1 MAGEAAEGR
10 ALSAALSAPTP
21 FRTRAGSAALHGA
34 ERHVQRYAPEADGQ
48 RRRGSLGA
56 LAFVDR
62 LVLPWVAPQRQSS
75 SLRMFGH
82 YLAHGAGERA
92 AAHVSWLFPRP
103 WYQDELDWMAAA
115 RAGVDQESQFSAESL
130 FTTRGTYA
138 ERPSA
143 AAQAAPSPAS
153 LGFVAPSLA
162 STQAPSMIDQV
173 WSPLVANDT
182 AANAR
187 LVQIAVAASGDAGRP
202 LATSAMSA
210 LAPALIAPNA
220 PGRAPAALPAL
231 RARLAAMIAAGDPT
245 GPTGPTAAQP
255 TSRLAGLAPAQ
266 VLPAVT
272 ADGFG
277 ATRASFGEPAETDDA
292 PRAFDRDERPAASRP
307 LEEQHA
313 IRVAE
318 QQRVAADVQ
327 RAIAQADDARRTPQ
341 ATPAAEP
348 MPALPIGLR
357 MVDLLARGVE
367 TGQAPSPVAGPRLA
381 MPAGLGGL
389 VGVAPTL
396 DAIGAMATGR
406 PAPAAFAPSAALA
419 AFAAT
424 STPAQMPRTAP
435 AAPLALAA
443 IAQARPHALDHVAW
457 SDRWLARMAGAQ
469 PRALAAFDA
478 TTAVPSA
485 RSLARATAAPAP
497 VFVAPAVA
505 AAPTAAEPAAD
516 RVVRYDDNDVTP
528 DEVLFAIAAARS
540 QAPARRP
547 APLAAVPTAPARPG
561 VERPTPADAVLTA
574 APAAPGAGLAPSL
587 AASPLA
593 PALAGILPLAP
604 AAAFDVRAL
613 FGGEVAAAYLGG
625 LLAAGT
631 FSVDTLG
638 ALRGAAPA
646 SRRAAGAPAMS
657 VVAPVDPGAGPGAP
671 GPVDEPTLT
680 LRAPLFMPPVE
691 LGDDGE
697 PATDTGFA
705 PTADEAPA
713 APLWSARPG
722 MTAERSR
729 RWATHTHESAADL
742 SFDFVPPELV
752 LAARAYGLSPADA
765 AQASRIAT
773 GGVTALQLLAGNVEM
788 TFLDA
793 LAGAA
798 QRGGSGFAVAG
809 DPDAQARGFAP
820 VTAFPVGGDE
830 APALT
835 SAIPSAPRRAPR
847 GAFLWPAATAGAL
860 GLRSAEAAGDT
871 ALSVAALELLAAS
884 AVAQLG
890 TFAIPPGEA
899 AGDAAPARGGRAF
912 AAPLDA
918 AVESSLADADAD
930 AATAAAEPAQHA
942 RFQALYLALTQAG
955 PARSAAGQAARA
967 FALAG
972 RGEGGAS
979 LSARERAALA
989 WSVLPMI
996 SDGGQVSAEVAAALG
1011 LAPAPASAPIA
1022 GRAPEL
1028 TALAAT
1034 APAFADEAPD
1044 EARSGLARAGE
1055 ALSAFVAPAAAA
1067 PAPAATSSAF
1077 ASSSGSGSRAPT
1089 AAPELVRTAASGRF
1103 GGGETEIPS
1112 WFEQAA
1118 RKMLETRGMG
1128 DSLSL
1133 AELTLVTAAPPT
1145 QIAASTRGQTVT
1157 AAAPSPQSM
1166 PAKPGMP
1173 DIEKIAQEVYAEFL
1187 AMMDSVRW
1195 RNNGEP

>member
-1 MAGEAAEGR
+1 MAALATEGR

-21 FRTRAGSAALHGA
+21 FRTRAGTAALHGA
-34 ERHVQRYAPEADGQ
+34 ERHVQRYAPEADGEK
-48 RRRGSLGA
+48 RRGSLGA

-62 LVLPWVAPQRQSS
+62 LVLPWVAPARQSS

-92 AAHVSWLFPRP
+92 AAPVSWLFPRP

-115 RAGVDQESQFSAESL
+115 RAGVDAEGTLSASGL
-130 FTTRGTYA
+130 YTTRGTYA

-162 STQAPSMIDQV
+162 PAASAPAFDQV
-173 WSPLVANDT
+173 WSPLVAGD
-182 AANAR
+182 AAASAR

-210 LAPALIAPNA
+210 LAPALIAPAAA

-231 RARLAAMIAAGDPT
+231 RARLAALIAAQDPT
-245 GPTGPTAAQP
+245 APAAAQP
-255 TSRLAGLAPAQ
+255 ASRLASLAPAQ
-266 VLPAVT
+266 VMPAVT

-277 ATRASFGEPAETDDA
+277 EARASSPDREDA
-292 PRAFDRDERPAASRP
+292 PRGFERP

-318 QQRVAADVQ
+318 AQRVAADVQ
-327 RAIAQADDARRTPQ
+327 RAIAQVDDARQ
-341 ATPAAEP
+341 APAARPEP
-348 MPALPIGLR
+348 APALPLGLR
-357 MVDLLARGVE
+357 MVELLARGVE
-367 TGQAPSPVAGPRLA
+367 AGQAPAPVAGPRLA

-389 VGVAPTL
+389 VGVAPAL
-396 DAIGAMATGR
+396 DAIGALASGR
-406 PAPAAFAPSAALA
+406 PAPAAFAPSAAA
-419 AFAAT
+419 AAA
-424 STPAQMPRTAP
+424 AP
-435 AAPLALAA
+435 GARAGAPLALSVL
-443 IAQARPHALDHVAW
+443 AQARPHALDHVAW

-478 TTAVPSA
+478 ATAAPGL
-485 RSLARATAAPAP
+485 RPLARATAAPAP
-497 VFVAPAVA
+497 VFVAPAAPA
-505 AAPTAAEPAAD
+505 AAPAVEPVAD
-516 RVVRYDDNDVTP
+516 RVVRYDDTDVTP

-547 APLAAVPTAPARPG
+547 AAPLAAVPAAPARPL
-561 VERPTPADAVLTA
+561 VERPTPADAVLTS
-574 APAAPGAGLAPSL
+574 APAALGAGLAPAL

-593 PALAGILPLAP
+593 PALAGMLPLAP
-604 AAAFDVRAL
+604 APAFDVRAL

-631 FSVDTLG
+631 FAVDALG
-638 ALRGAAPA
+638 APRAAAPA
-646 SRRAAGAPAMS
+646 VSRRAAGAPAMS
-657 VVAPVDPGAGPGAP
+657 VVAPVDTGAGAP
-671 GPVDEPTLT
+671 GPGDEPTVT

-691 LGDDGE
+691 LDGDGE
-697 PATDTGFA
+697 PATDAGFVPA
-705 PTADEAPA
+705 PFDEAPV

-729 RWATHTHESAADL
+729 RWATHTQESAADL

-752 LAARAYGLSPADA
+752 LAARGYGLSPADA

-773 GGVTALQLLAGNVEM
+773 GGVTALQVLAGNVEM
-788 TFLDA
+788 TFLDMLA
-793 LAGAA
+793 AGA
-798 QRGGSGFAVAG
+798 GGSGG
-809 DPDAQARGFAP
+809 IDAHARGFAP
-820 VTAFPVGGDE
+820 VTAFPVDGDD

-835 SAIPSAPRRAPR
+835 SAIPSAPRRTPR

-860 GLRSAEAAGDT
+860 GMRSADAGGDS

-890 TFAIPPGEA
+890 TFAIPPVVA
-899 AGDAAPARGGRAF
+899 TGDAGPALARAGRA
-912 AAPLDA
+912 ATVDP
-918 AVESSLADADAD
+918 AVEASLDDAEAD
-930 AATAAAEPAQHA
+930 AAIAAAEPAQRA

-996 SDGGQVSAEVAAALG
+996 GDGGQVSPEVAAALG
-1011 LAPAPASAPIA
+1011 LAPAAMAVA

-1028 TALAAT
+1028 TPLAAT
-1034 APAFADEAPD
+1034 AAPAYGDEPRPD
-1044 EARSGLARAGE
+1044 DARAGLAARAGE
-1055 ALSAFVAPAAAA
+1055 ALSAFVAPVAAA
-1067 PAPAATSSAF
+1067 PAPAAASTSAF
-1077 ASSSGSGSRAPT
+1077 ASPASRAPT

-1103 GGGETEIPS
+1103 GGGETEIPA

-1118 RKMLETRGMG
+1118 RKMLETRGIG
-1128 DSLSL
+1128 DNLSL

-1145 QIAASTRGQTVT
+1145 QIAASSRGQTVT